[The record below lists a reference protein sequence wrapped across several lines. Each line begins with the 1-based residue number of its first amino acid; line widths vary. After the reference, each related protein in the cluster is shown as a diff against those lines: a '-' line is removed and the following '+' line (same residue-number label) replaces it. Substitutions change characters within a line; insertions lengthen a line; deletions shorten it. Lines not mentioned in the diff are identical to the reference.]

1 MTDKINVIDL
11 GSSSVRMCCISNG
24 SVLFKKSIVTR
35 LAENKA
41 NGLLDK
47 LSMERTADAVVGFY
61 KEAKGLGGQIY
72 IFATAA
78 VRNALNGR
86 DFAERLQELTG
97 ERVEILTGEQEAEI
111 GILGAL
117 RGKDGALIDIG
128 GGSTE
133 IIVSKGGKIVYEKS
147 LQLGAVNLKNIAP
160 NLQEAKE
167 IVKERLRFFGR
178 VPSSDFYGVGGTV
191 TSMSAIL
198 MGLEKYDRER
208 VHGYV
213 LSKEELQR
221 GIEILNKLSPEEIS
235 QTYCVDARRAEV
247 LPYGATILS
256 GLFDLLKL
264 DCLTVSESDNLEG
277 FVLKKRGAGYER

>member
-24 SVLFKKSIVTR
+24 NVLFKKSIVTR

-47 LSMERTADAVVGFY
+47 ISMERTADAVVDFY
-61 KEAKGLGGQIY
+61 KEAKDLGGQIY

-86 DFAERLQELTG
+86 DFAGRLQELTG
-97 ERVEILTGEQEAEI
+97 ERVEILSGEQEAEI

-133 IIVSKGGKIVYEKS
+133 IIVSRGGKIVYEKS
-147 LQLGAVNLKNIAP
+147 LQLGAVNLK
-160 NLQEAKE
+160 
-167 IVKERLRFFGR
+167 
-178 VPSSDFYGVGGTV
+178 
-191 TSMSAIL
+191 IL
-198 MGLEKYDRER
+198 PLICKW
-208 VHGYV
+208 
-213 LSKEELQR
+213 Q
-221 GIEILNKLSPEEIS
+221 
-235 QTYCVDARRAEV
+235 
-247 LPYGATILS
+247 
-256 GLFDLLKL
+256 
-264 DCLTVSESDNLEG
+264 
-277 FVLKKRGAGYER
+277 KKS